1 MDKNKPNLEKNIK
14 NIAAELTPVRNNGSY
29 CQALMDMANLI
40 CTNKTPNCL
49 ACPVKNEC
57 KYKGNTELK
66 YRKKISKKKRL
77 V

>member
-1 MDKNKPNLEKNIK
+1 
-14 NIAAELTPVRNNGSY
+14 
-29 CQALMDMANLI
+29 MDMANLI

-66 YRKKISKKKRL
+66 TKKKISKKKDWDNIL
-77 V
+77 YKI